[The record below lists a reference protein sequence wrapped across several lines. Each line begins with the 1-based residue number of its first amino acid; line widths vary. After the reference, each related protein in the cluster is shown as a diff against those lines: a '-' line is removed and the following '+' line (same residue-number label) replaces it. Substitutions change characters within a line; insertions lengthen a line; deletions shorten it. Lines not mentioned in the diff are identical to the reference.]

1 VNKERIQ
8 KHGDPW
14 VVQSLQDHSGWKVL
28 ERVLQDRI
36 LEETEFI
43 ITNSIVDEKS
53 AAKHNLAVGKIEAL
67 REVLSYPSMGLKR

>member
-1 VNKERIQ
+1 
-8 KHGDPW
+8 